1 MSRSTSRARAA
12 AVGVPTAFAPE
23 AIRRRYGPTVVDAV
37 TGELEKRGLARTT
50 EVPDVR
56 MHYYLLV
63 TVGFATQQ
71 RGQFLPSVPEWGVPP
86 FVPATTSFNIIQT
99 GSLVL
104 DAVSTRLDRVVWRGI
119 GETEID
125 TENSDEQRHA
135 RIREVVR
142 ELVKRFPRK

>member
-1 MSRSTSRARAA
+1 MARASDDDP
-12 AVGVPTAFAPE
+12 V
-23 AIRRRYGPTVVDAV
+23 AINQRYGPTIVDAIA
-37 TGELEKRGLARTT
+37 GELDKHGLARAT

-63 TVGFATQQ
+63 TVGFATQE

-86 FVPATTSFNIIQT
+86 FVPATTAFNIVQT

-119 GETEID
+119 AETELD
-125 TENSDEQRHA
+125 TENSEQERHA
-135 RIREVVR
+135 RIREVAR
-142 ELVKRFPRK
+142 ALVKRFPRK